1 MTSRE
6 RQEQI
11 VRDATEPTASS
22 PYIDKESL
30 TWQAIRSAIKEKA
43 RDEYFPALRNKQL
56 DMSDVQ
62 YARGGLDALESLLNI
77 AGEEL

>member
-1 MTSRE
+1 M
-6 RQEQI
+6 
-11 VRDATEPTASS
+11 
-22 PYIDKESL
+22 